1 MKTYFIVILSF
12 LFLNAAEASLS
23 QRRCMLLPV
32 KDHVDGAI
40 GFKVFQEVEI
50 YLRESEWCYYRP
62 NSEILNVL
70 GSYKRNLDDH
80 LQNPDVL
87 KVLAAK
93 TQAGSLIKIKIDKA
107 VNGATVEIKILGE
120 NGEDVFLSESTRL
133 DTDEITVIAQTI
145 KNWLDIYE
153 KNIPYD
159 SRIIGVLGNQFTIDS
174 GKGYGIREGDEILII
189 RAINKKRHPLLKE
202 IVDWD
207 TEKIGTGRITFVADA
222 QSQGSVVQYDTP
234 KKMRVEDWVIIQ
246 KKSKEI
252 ITKADENFNNE
263 DFSFGKLGLM
273 SIGANIGNGSVSVNN
288 GTTKKVDGF
297 NFGIDLHVELWATRN
312 FWTSLDIRKKTGSY
326 DSSTGGL
333 NNNDQSL
340 NFTDVAVLVGY
351 KYLPL
356 GFFYGPQVDGY
367 LGYSKVTYG
376 LDTNLTDGFTDFS
389 FSGITAG
396 VKGSLPIVKDV
407 RGYLELGFL
416 FNPTFDQEQ
425 TILTGEADST
435 SHFKLE
441 AGATYQYSPSIGII
455 GGFQILSAEAKFL
468 SPNRTVATK
477 DTGLKIGTSYTF

>member
-1 MKTYFIVILSF
+1 M
-12 LFLNAAEASLS
+12 AQASLS

-40 GFKVFQEVEI
+40 GFKVFQEVEN

-70 GSYKRNLDDH
+70 GSYKKNLDEH
-80 LQNPDVL
+80 LNNPDVL
-87 KVLAAK
+87 KVLATK
-93 TQAGSLIKIKIDKA
+93 TQAGSLIKVKIDKA

-120 NGEDVFLSESTRL
+120 NGEDVYLSESTRL

-159 SRIIGVLGNQFTIDS
+159 ARIVGVLGNQFTIDA
-174 GKGYGIREGDEILII
+174 GKGYGIRVDDEVIVT

-207 TEKIGTGRITFVADA
+207 TEKIGKGRITFVADA
-222 QSQGSVVQYDTP
+222 QSQGSIIQYDTP
-234 KKMRVEDWVIIQ
+234 KKMRVEDWIIIQ

-252 ITKADENFNNE
+252 VKTADERFDE
-263 DFSFGKLGLM
+263 KDYTFGKLGMM
-273 SIGANIGNGSVSVNN
+273 SIGANIGSGSVSVND
-288 GTTKKVDGF
+288 GSATKKVGGM
-297 NFGIDLHVELWATRN
+297 NFGIDLHIELWATRN
-312 FWTSLDIRKKTGSY
+312 FWTSLELRKKTGSY
-326 DSSTGGL
+326 ESETGSL

-340 NFTDVAVLVGY
+340 GFTDFSFLVGY

-376 LDTNLTDGFTDFS
+376 LDTNTTDGFTDFS
-389 FSGITAG
+389 FNGITAG
-396 VKGSLPIVKDV
+396 VKGSLPIVQNV
-407 RGYLELGFL
+407 RGYLEIGFL
-416 FNPTFDQEQ
+416 FNPGFEQEV
-425 TILTGEADST
+425 TVLSGEADST

-441 AGATYQYSPSIGII
+441 FGGMYQYSPSIAIN
-455 GGFQILSAEAKFL
+455 GGVQILSGEAKFL
-468 SPNRTVATK
+468 SPARAVKTK
-477 DTGLKIGTSYTF
+477 DTGFKIGTSYTF

>member
-1 MKTYFIVILSF
+1 MKTYFIVLLISILS
-12 LFLNAAEASLS
+12 LSAQASLS

-120 NGEDVFLSESTRL
+120 NGEDVYLSESTRL

-159 SRIIGVLGNQFTIDS
+159 ARVIGVLGNQFTIDS
-174 GKGYGIREGDEILII
+174 GKGYGIRDGDEVLII

-207 TEKIGTGRITFVADA
+207 TEKIGSGRITFVADA
-222 QSQGSVVQYDTP
+222 QAQGAIVQYDTP

-252 ITKADENFNNE
+252 ITKADERFSE
-263 DFSFGKLGLM
+263 DDFSFGKLGLM

-288 GTTKKVDGF
+288 GSTKKIDGF

-312 FWTSLDIRKKTGSY
+312 FWTSLDLRKKTGSY
-326 DSSTGGL
+326 ESETAGL

-340 NFTDVAVLVGY
+340 SFTDITFLVGY

-367 LGYSKVTYG
+367 IGYSKITYG

-389 FSGITAG
+389 FSGLSAG
-396 VKGSLPIVKDV
+396 VRGSLPIVKNV
-407 RGYLELGFL
+407 RGYLGLGFL
-416 FNPTFDQEQ
+416 FNPTFEQEQ
-425 TILTGEADST
+425 TVLSGEADST

-441 AGATYQYSPSIGII
+441 AGGTYQYSPSIGINAGI
-455 GGFQILSAEAKFL
+455 QILSGEAKFL
-468 SPNRTVATK
+468 SPNRTVKTK